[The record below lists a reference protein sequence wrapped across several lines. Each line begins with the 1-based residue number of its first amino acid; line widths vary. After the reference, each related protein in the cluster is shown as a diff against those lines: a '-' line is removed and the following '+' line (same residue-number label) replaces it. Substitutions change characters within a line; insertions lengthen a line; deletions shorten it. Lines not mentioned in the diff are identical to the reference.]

1 LKRLVLRTLLFGL
14 TFLLRL
20 AARVDAGFRA
30 DLRRHDAVAQIRVKD
45 GSLGRWHSIAG
56 GRIRSGA
63 AGCRPPANE
72 RAPRHFGGLRTG
84 D

>member
-1 LKRLVLRTLLFGL
+1 LKWLVLRTLLFGL

-45 GSLGRWHSIAG
+45 GSLGRWH
-56 GRIRSGA
+56 
-63 AGCRPPANE
+63 
-72 RAPRHFGGLRTG
+72 
-84 D
+84 